1 MGSQRVGH
9 NWVTFTFTFHWSP
22 TLLICLSWFLPSCLY
37 LFSFFFFFLI
47 RLWDSQVPSFLFGAL
62 PLLSDFPLPTRDR
75 LPSLE
80 RISEGSMCSM
90 GNSFSVHAKLLQ
102 SCLTLCDPMDSSLP
116 GFSVHGDSAGKNIEV
131 AMPSSRISSWLRDR
145 TPHILHL
152 PH

>member
-9 NWVTFTFTFHWSP
+9 NWVTFTFHWSP
-22 TLLICLSWFLPSCLY
+22 TLLICLSWLLPSCLY
-37 LFSFFFFFLI
+37 LFSFFFLI

-62 PLLSDFPLPTRDR
+62 PLLSDFPLPARDL

-80 RISEGSMCSM
+80 RISERSMCSM

-116 GFSVHGDSAGKNIEV
+116 GFSVHGDSPGKNIEV
-131 AMPSSRISSWLRDR
+131 AMPSSRISSWLRDW
-145 TPHILHL
+145 TPHILYL